1 MSELTKRS
9 WINEPAMYVFT
20 RKGKIL
26 RLIKG
31 PDGRWSRED
40 PRALSPVLIA
50 TDFASLEQ
58 ALWDQIQGARS
69 ETR

>member
-1 MSELTKRS
+1 MSELTKRL
-9 WINEPAMYVFT
+9 WIHGPAMCVFT
-20 RKGKIL
+20 PKGKIL

-40 PRALSPVLIA
+40 LRPLRPARIA

-58 ALWDQIQGARS
+58 ALWNQIQGARS

>member
-9 WINEPAMYVFT
+9 WINEPARY
-20 RKGKIL
+20 IL

-31 PDGRWSRED
+31 PDGWSREE
-40 PRALSPVLIA
+40 PRPLSPALLA

-58 ALWDQIQGARS
+58 ALWNQIQRARS
-69 ETR
+69 EIR